1 MIKNRNSWH
10 SHSGA
15 GVKNLTAAA
24 WVAEEAQVQSPT
36 LYGGLKGSVIVV
48 TVVQVAAAAPI
59 QSLAWELP
67 YATGAAMKTNKQT
80 ETHVCTPDW
89 SSQITLQHSFLS
101 SFFNRPILYPLA
113 RVNETGVP
121 TPPTK
126 CII

>member
-48 TVVQVAAAAPI
+48 TVV
-59 QSLAWELP
+59 
-67 YATGAAMKTNKQT
+67 
-80 ETHVCTPDW
+80 
-89 SSQITLQHSFLS
+89 
-101 SFFNRPILYPLA
+101 
-113 RVNETGVP
+113 
-121 TPPTK
+121 
-126 CII
+126 